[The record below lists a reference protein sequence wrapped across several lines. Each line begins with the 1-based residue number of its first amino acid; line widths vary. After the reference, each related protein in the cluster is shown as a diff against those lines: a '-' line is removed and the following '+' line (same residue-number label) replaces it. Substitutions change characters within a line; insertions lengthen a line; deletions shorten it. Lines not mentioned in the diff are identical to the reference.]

1 VSSPEP
7 EQAEVA
13 ALLLSKAADD
23 LRAARALAPDAHQAE
38 HVIGFLTQQAVEKAM
53 KAVLAQHGIEIP
65 RTHDLAYLATLL
77 PEHDESVTRDAR
89 WLTPWAVT
97 WRYDDPVDGL
107 ERTAAIDTASAVV
120 EWARSIIA
128 S

>member
-1 VSSPEP
+1 MSSPEP

-23 LRAARALAPDAHQAE
+23 LRAARALAPDAQQAE
-38 HVIGFLTQQAVEKAM
+38 HVIGF
-53 KAVLAQHGIEIP
+53 
-65 RTHDLAYLATLL
+65 TLL

-107 ERTAAIDTASAVV
+107 ERAAAIDTASAVV
-120 EWARSIIA
+120 DWARSIIA

>member
-13 ALLLSKAADD
+13 ALLLSRAADD

-38 HVIGFLTQQAVEKAM
+38 HVIGFLTQ
-53 KAVLAQHGIEIP
+53 
-65 RTHDLAYLATLL
+65 
-77 PEHDESVTRDAR
+77 
-89 WLTPWAVT
+89 WAVT

-107 ERTAAIDTASAVV
+107 ERTAAIDTPSAVV